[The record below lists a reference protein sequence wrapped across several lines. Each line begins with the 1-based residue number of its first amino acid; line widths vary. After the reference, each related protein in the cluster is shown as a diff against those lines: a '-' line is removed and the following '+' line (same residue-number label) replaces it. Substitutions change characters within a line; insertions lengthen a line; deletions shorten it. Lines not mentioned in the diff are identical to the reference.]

1 MDLKMKP
8 LKILVIDDEQVICSG
23 CRMILSD
30 LGHTVDT
37 CKTCKEGLDAIREKN
52 YHVVLLDMKLPD
64 ADGMEILKTVRVEKS
79 EIYTIVMTGYAT
91 IRNVVSAMRLGAF
104 DYLPKPFTDEELV
117 ASVERAIKNG
127 AGCRKMQ

>member
-1 MDLKMKP
+1 MKP
-8 LKILVIDDEQVICSG
+8 IKILVIDDEMVICSG

-30 LGHTVDT
+30 QGHTVDI
-37 CKTCKEGLDAIREKN
+37 CKTCKEGLDAIRRKN
-52 YHVVLLDMKLPD
+52 YHLVLLDLKLPD
-64 ADGMEILKTVRVEKS
+64 ADGMEILKTVRAEKS

-91 IRNVVSAMRLGAF
+91 IKNAVSAMRLGAF

-127 AGCRKMQ
+127 AGCRKTQ

>member
-8 LKILVIDDEQVICSG
+8 LKILVIDDELVICSG

-30 LGHTVDT
+30 LGHTVDI
-37 CKTCKEGLDAIREKN
+37 CNTCKEGLDAIRREN
-52 YHVVLLDMKLPD
+52 YHLVLLDLKLPD
-64 ADGMEILKTVRVEKS
+64 ADGMEILKTVRAEKS
-79 EIYTIVMTGYAT
+79 ETYIIVMTGYAT
-91 IRNVVSAMRLGAF
+91 IKNAVSAMKLGAF

-127 AGCRKMQ
+127 AG